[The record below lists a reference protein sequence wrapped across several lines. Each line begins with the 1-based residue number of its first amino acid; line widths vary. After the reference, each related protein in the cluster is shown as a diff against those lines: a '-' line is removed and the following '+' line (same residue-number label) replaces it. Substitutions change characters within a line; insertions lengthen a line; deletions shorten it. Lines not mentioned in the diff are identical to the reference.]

1 VIHTFIAPMLQE
13 PEQNKSSVLN
23 MCLVR
28 CYLSRTSDHL
38 FIQYHSLELV
48 WQCSVTSAESHIT
61 RSTLL
66 APSFFI
72 LLVEKVWQYSQVGW
86 NSQCSL

>member
-28 CYLSRTSDHL
+28 CLINPYL
-38 FIQYHSLELV
+38 
-48 WQCSVTSAESHIT
+48 
-61 RSTLL
+61 RSPVHT
-66 APSFFI
+66 
-72 LLVEKVWQYSQVGW
+72 VSQFRVGVAVF
-86 NSQCSL
+86 SC